1 MNRRTF
7 ALLLSAVFGLIP
19 LTAKAGGK
27 AEDKASLTFHLE
39 TDENDNPKM
48 IFSEHVGSK
57 IRVFRRMSEVSEKD
71 IESFATFPSTDGV
84 SYGLMLKLKGAAA
97 RRIAAITATN
107 PERWLLARVNG
118 RAVDAVLIDRQISDG
133 MLIIWKG
140 VNSTDIKQ
148 IDKIAPRI
156 GETKKP

>member
-7 ALLLSAVFGLIP
+7 ALLLAAILGLIP

-27 AEDKASLTFHLE
+27 ADPKATLTFHLE
-39 TDENDNPKM
+39 TDDNDNPKM
-48 IFSEHVGSK
+48 IFPEHVGSK

-71 IESFATFPSTDGV
+71 IESFSPFPSTDGAT
-84 SYGLMLKLKGAAA
+84 YGLMLKLKGAGA
-97 RRIAAITATN
+97 RRLAAITATN

-133 MLIIWKG
+133 MLIVWKG
-140 VNSTDIKQ
+140 VSSTEIKQ
-148 IDKIAPRI
+148 FDKIAPRI